1 MIRLEAL
8 RKGLND
14 KNAIAPPAKMFQL
27 KMSAFKRVAVDWG
40 MRNLRSSFVTK
51 CMPAS
56 ENKKE
61 RELVLVLDRYGLD
74 CKTEVPLF
82 RQGLT
87 ALAVV

>member
-61 RELVLVLDRYGLD
+61 RELVSFSIVTDSIVKRRYLSSA
-74 CKTEVPLF
+74 KV
-82 RQGLT
+82 
-87 ALAVV
+87 